1 MSWRPDQAT
10 QEAIKNMI
18 DALFAV
24 APDVLGI
31 DEFIAGCEISNLDLY
46 GVGLGVLPRY
56 IQCAIRGYQQ
66 PVFYRGGL
74 TLAVGTDVTVIHIR
88 DGNLYEVAGASGA
101 TGSVVGVTHD
111 LLSATHP
118 DTDPQVVTRGSLV
131 VGDATPE
138 WTELVAGIGHAIL
151 KMNAGGADPVWAA
164 FDWDDIAAAVAAD
177 MVHAHSAAG
186 EGGTLDWDLVW
197 ADAVHDHSAAGEGGE
212 VPLASLGGY
221 TQGDVIYGGG
231 ADYQDLAIGAVG
243 EVLTVNGAGTEP
255 EWAAGAGG
263 FGAGHWEPLVD
274 MDTVNPELLFLRTG
288 DVVMGWIP

>member
-1 MSWRPDQAT
+1 VSWRPDQQT
-10 QEAIKNMI
+10 QETIQGMV

-31 DEFIAGCEISNLDLY
+31 DEFIAGCDVTDMDLY
-46 GVGLGVLPRY
+46 GVGVGVYPRY
-56 IQCAIRGYQQ
+56 IQCEIREYLQ

-74 TLAVGTDVTVIHIR
+74 TLIVGDAVTVVHIR
-88 DGNLYEVAGASGA
+88 DGELYEVAGPSGA
-101 TGSVVGVTHD
+101 TGSVIGIPHD
-111 LLSATHP
+111 LLSVTHT

-151 KMNAGGADPVWAA
+151 KMNAGGTDPAWAA

-197 ADAVHDHSAAGEGGE
+197 ADAVHDHSVAGEGGE

-221 TQGDVIYGGG
+221 TQGDVMIGGG
-231 ADYQDLAIGAVG
+231 ADWEDLPVGAA
-243 EVLTVNGAGTEP
+243 EDILQVNAAGTEP
-255 EWAAGAGG
+255 EWEAAQDM
-263 FGAGHWEPLVD
+263 GHYEPLVD
-274 MDTVNPELLFLRTG
+274 GDAVNPELLFLATG